1 MGLETGRNS
10 VRRVFR
16 GALDAVLPPR
26 CLKCGDVLTVSGSGP
41 SGSEGGL
48 CPDCWRKISWLA
60 PPCCVGCGQPFPFA
74 AGPDARCGACLR
86 KPPAYD
92 RARAVF
98 RYDTESRDLI
108 LAFKQ
113 ADRTE
118 SAPVLAGWMARAG
131 AELLESAEL
140 IVPVPLH
147 WRRLVRRR
155 FNQAALLAR
164 ILGRL
169 SDRAVEPQAL
179 MRRRATESQGR
190 FGRLGRFRNVAGVIA
205 ASPKYRKML
214 ENRQIL
220 LIDDVITTG
229 ATANAAA
236 KALISAGAR
245 GVDVLTLAKVVL
257 SD

>member
-1 MGLETGRNS
+1 MRGMGLEAGRNS
-10 VRRVFR
+10 MRRVFR
-16 GALDAVLPPR
+16 GALDAILPPR
-26 CLKCGDVLTVSGSGP
+26 CLKCGDILTGGGP
-41 SGSEGGL
+41 GGGL
-48 CPDCWRKISWLA
+48 CPECWRKLAWLA
-60 PPCCVGCGQPFPFA
+60 PPCCFGCGQPFPFD
-74 AGPDARCGACLR
+74 AGPEARCGACLR
-86 KPPAYD
+86 QPPAYD

-98 RYDTESRDLI
+98 RYDAESRNLI

-147 WRRLVRRR
+147 WRRLVSRR
-155 FNQAALLAR
+155 FNQAALLAQA
-164 ILGRL
+164 LGRL
-169 SDRAVEPQAL
+169 GNRPVEPQAL
-179 MRRRATESQGR
+179 MRRKATESQGR
-190 FGRLGRFRNVAGVIA
+190 FGRLGRFRNVAGAIA
-205 ASPKYRKML
+205 AAPKHQKTI

-236 KALISAGAR
+236 RALISAGAR
-245 GVDVLTLAKVVL
+245 GVDVLALAKVVL